1 MNWIWVTE
9 TFTRLKAVATPYSSC
24 LTFYI
29 TTDWQWFLCCRG
41 YLGPG
46 GLHEDNAHAPECIG
60 GAAGYIDRKI
70 LTLKHL
76 YQHPTARDTY
86 RSGPYDPEGILGT
99 LTSIFNVWLGVQ
111 AGLTL
116 QVYPKHRSR
125 LVRWAIWAV
134 LTGAIGALLCGAK
147 QTGGPIPLNKN
158 LW

>member
-1 MNWIWVTE
+1 MCDY
-9 TFTRLKAVATPYSSC
+9 LLGS
-24 LTFYI
+24 YI
-29 TTDWQWFLCCRG
+29 FKIFFRG

-46 GLHEDNAHAPECIG
+46 GLHKGNAYPGHCIG

-70 LTLKHL
+70 LTSKHM
-76 YQHPTARDTY
+76 YQWPTTKWIYESDV
-86 RSGPYDPEGILGT
+86 YDPEGILGT
-99 LTSIFNVWLGVQ
+99 LNSFLTVWLGVQ

-125 LVRWAIWAV
+125 LIRWAVWAV
-134 LTGAIGALLCGAK
+134 ITGAIGAALCGAK